1 MYKKRVNTLYRV
13 STKKQLDRNENDI
26 PMQRN
31 SCREFIER
39 QGWILQK
46 EFEEKGISGSKVSAV
61 NRDAIQDLKEA
72 AERKE
77 FDILLAFMFD
87 RLGRIEDETPF
98 VLSWFVDHGIEV
110 WSVKEGQ
117 QRLDSHA
124 DRLINYIRFWQAAGE
139 SEKTSIRVK
148 ERAQQM
154 KSEGQYT
161 GGFVPYGYRLAH
173 KGRFNKKGEPAK
185 DLEID
190 PVSSNMVKM
199 IYRMTIVD
207 GYGSYRV
214 ANYLNTHGYKTV
226 NDGKFQ
232 CNTINRSIKNPIYRG
247 DLILSDGTVKHFEH
261 LRIVSDEEYNRI
273 NQIISQHAKAN
284 DEKRQVCLSTKGQAL
299 LSGIAVCAHCGGK
312 LTTINYKDKKK
323 LSNGIVKTYESIK
336 YYCYH
341 KGRKLTDCDGQ
352 TTYRADVI
360 DKAVTELIRQ
370 LFSNLSGAPEEEKLR
385 KVFNQRIAFNKQRQ
399 RQNENTLKKLKDN
412 LEYLQNEIAASLTG
426 DSVYSPEDLSAAI
439 KTTRTKIN
447 DLEADQEAL
456 KSEENQKRLAME
468 EVIPAYN
475 QFKSWS
481 EEFET
486 ATLEQKKMI
495 ASQLFKRVEIGRDYK
510 INVEL
515 NMSYK
520 QFCEEWAVDTEIFEL
535 IAV

>member
-1 MYKKRVNTLYRV
+1 MDKKRVNTLYRV

-77 FDILLAFMFD
+77 FDILLVFMFD

-232 CNTINRSIKNPIYRG
+232 CNTINRIIKNPIYRG
-247 DLILSDGTVKHFEH
+247 DLVLS
-261 LRIVSDEEYNRI
+261 
-273 NQIISQHAKAN
+273 ISN
-284 DEKRQVCLSTKGQAL
+284 TC
-299 LSGIAVCAHCGGK
+299 
-312 LTTINYKDKKK
+312 
-323 LSNGIVKTYESIK
+323 ES
-336 YYCYH
+336 
-341 KGRKLTDCDGQ
+341 
-352 TTYRADVI
+352 
-360 DKAVTELIRQ
+360 
-370 LFSNLSGAPEEEKLR
+370 
-385 KVFNQRIAFNKQRQ
+385 
-399 RQNENTLKKLKDN
+399 
-412 LEYLQNEIAASLTG
+412 
-426 DSVYSPEDLSAAI
+426 
-439 KTTRTKIN
+439 
-447 DLEADQEAL
+447 
-456 KSEENQKRLAME
+456 
-468 EVIPAYN
+468 
-475 QFKSWS
+475 
-481 EEFET
+481 
-486 ATLEQKKMI
+486 
-495 ASQLFKRVEIGRDYK
+495 
-510 INVEL
+510 
-515 NMSYK
+515 
-520 QFCEEWAVDTEIFEL
+520 
-535 IAV
+535 